1 MKKSFLLIV
10 LLSLSAMQVK
20 AQSYPVGRNAGTI
33 SGMGS
38 YQSMGGELY
47 SSNSPRLSMFD
58 LSVSSNYFLWNN
70 IFAGLGFQFSR
81 VSQGDQNIDAIG
93 IGPQIGF
100 AVGGPEQVFYPY
112 LLIGYRHLS
121 ALSLYGGGSH
131 KESASGSKIFF
142 GLGSMFRLHDHLGVA
157 LEVDQSF
164 ISQNS
169 GGNSGIEGNIF
180 SVSIGIIGFLY

>member
-70 IFAGLGFQFSR
+70 IFRRIG
-81 VSQGDQNIDAIG
+81 VSVFPG
-93 IGPQIGF
+93 I
-100 AVGGPEQVFYPY
+100 
-112 LLIGYRHLS
+112 
-121 ALSLYGGGSH
+121 
-131 KESASGSKIFF
+131 SGRPK
-142 GLGSMFRLHDHLGVA
+142 H
-157 LEVDQSF
+157 
-164 ISQNS
+164 
-169 GGNSGIEGNIF
+169 
-180 SVSIGIIGFLY
+180 